1 MKKLISLILAAA
13 MVLSMAACGSEPSVT
28 TQAPAGSATTA
39 ANQTSA
45 PEAGDKTFTVTCS
58 EDSLGFDP
66 GLTISGINWVYDRL
80 IYDCLIRANH
90 DGTYEP
96 GLFAKW
102 EPNEDSSVWTVEL
115 RKDVKFNDGS
125 PFTTKDVE
133 WNFTRLS
140 TDSTLASYTSYKDIE
155 KVEVIDDYNCKFY
168 FKQSYIGFPSMM
180 SAARFTSAAQYE
192 KMGDAAFQV
201 GNFLS
206 TGPYFVK
213 EWKIG
218 DYVLLEQ
225 NPNWFDTAN
234 GTSNCKYI
242 KVKIMAEETSRSA
255 ALQTGEADFIYKIS
269 EDQIAALQKISEV
282 TVKSARATD
291 VVFMIFNCDEGKIF
305 HDANMRLAWA
315 YALDR
320 QTLCDYVIGSGE
332 PMWWPATDQMVGYS
346 AEDAKE
352 GTWVAYNQEK
362 AKEYL
367 AKAGYNGEE
376 ITFIGMAS
384 RLPNNN
390 EVLQAIVSM
399 AQEVGMNVKLEI
411 LDTAAMLDKRN
422 SGGCDV
428 SIASNAPTNGDHR
441 NFYWYHVVNQPT
453 GEFFKTNQAMLDKF
467 TACYGAKTEEE
478 SRKLIVEAWQMLMGD
493 GGPLIPVVCLAQQ
506 IAYRNNISNF
516 KVFPDGYYDFTLV
529 QKN

>member
-1 MKKLISLILAAA
+1 MKKLISLVMALAMILS
-13 MVLSMAACGSEPSVT
+13 LAACGGDSQTS
-28 TQAPAGSATTA
+28 TTA
-39 ANQTSA
+39 ANEGTPAATTANSA
-45 PEAGDKTFTVTCS
+45 DTGDKTFVVTCS

-102 EPNEDSSVWTVEL
+102 EANEDSSSWTVEL

-125 PFTTKDVE
+125 SFTTKDIY

-155 KVEVIDDYNCKFY
+155 KVEVIDDYNCVFH
-168 FKQSYIGFPSMM
+168 FKNSYIGFPSMM

-192 KMGDAAFQV
+192 KLGDAAFQV

-225 NPNWFDTAN
+225 NPYWFDASN
-234 GTSNCKYI
+234 GTSNCKFI
-242 KVKIMAEETSRSA
+242 KVKISAEETSRVA

-269 EDQIAALQKISEV
+269 QDQIANLEKVSDV
-282 TVKSARATD
+282 TVKNARATD
-291 VVFMIFNCDEGKIF
+291 VVFMIFNCADGKIF
-305 HDANMRLAWA
+305 NDINMRLAWA
-315 YALDR
+315 YAIDR

-346 AEDAKE
+346 EEDAKE
-352 GTWVAYNQEK
+352 GTWVAYNPDK

-376 ITFIGMAS
+376 INFIGMAS

-399 AQEVGMNVKLEI
+399 AQAVGMNVKLEI
-411 LDTAAMLDKRN
+411 LDTAAMLDRRN

-441 NFYWYHVVNQPT
+441 TFYWYHVVNQPT
-453 GEFFKTNQAMLDKF
+453 GEFFNQDQALLDTL
-467 TACYGAKTEEE
+467 TACYTAKTEQD
-478 SRKLIVEAWQMLMGD
+478 SREQIVKAWRMLMGD